1 MIMYLIEQ
9 NLGKV
14 CKVSHMVE
22 FNSENYSLVLIG
34 YHCKE
39 NLYDFCSKIFSIP
52 DIAYY
57 DRCKTYRFLRYC
69 NLGSPI
75 KFNYVVALI
84 NEPYGRI

>member
-22 FNSENYSLVLIG
+22 FNSENYSLVLIR

-39 NLYDFCSKIFSIP
+39 NFMIFVVKFSVSLISL
-52 DIAYY
+52 IMIGV
-57 DRCKTYRFLRYC
+57 KLTGS
-69 NLGSPI
+69 LGI
-75 KFNYVVALI
+75 VT
-84 NEPYGRI
+84 